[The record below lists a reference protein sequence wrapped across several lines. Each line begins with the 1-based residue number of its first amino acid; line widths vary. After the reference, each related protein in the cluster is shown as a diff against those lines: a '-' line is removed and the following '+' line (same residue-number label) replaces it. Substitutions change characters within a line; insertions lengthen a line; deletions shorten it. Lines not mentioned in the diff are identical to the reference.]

1 MPPLLSAP
9 RKFVFFN
16 YIINALA
23 SQSAARA
30 DRLAFFAFKCPINLF
45 FPHKKRKLKKF
56 PSLGI
61 NAFPLNRNFYI
72 NFKGQCLRR
81 FIALLQVSFPR
92 PKKPFL
98 FTSLFFILSIES
110 ALALISFIERT
121 PLFPGTTGYNSLYDA
136 YSPLCLKKQL
146 FSFSILSLILTSFCF
161 SRIAFSDIHFPI
173 HRIALRIP
181 EVKAFRLWG
190 GFISRESNFRP
201 CLFNEKPGGLKP
213 PGCRKRPVKFKAFD

>member
-1 MPPLLSAP
+1 MFPPLLSAP

-161 SRIAFSDIHFPI
+161 SRFAFSDILFPI
-173 HRIALRIP
+173 HRDSVTDSRSKSVSAMGGIYIA
-181 EVKAFRLWG
+181 G
-190 GFISRESNFRP
+190 
-201 CLFNEKPGGLKP
+201 
-213 PGCRKRPVKFKAFD
+213 VKFSPLSFQRKTGRFKTARLPKAPCKI